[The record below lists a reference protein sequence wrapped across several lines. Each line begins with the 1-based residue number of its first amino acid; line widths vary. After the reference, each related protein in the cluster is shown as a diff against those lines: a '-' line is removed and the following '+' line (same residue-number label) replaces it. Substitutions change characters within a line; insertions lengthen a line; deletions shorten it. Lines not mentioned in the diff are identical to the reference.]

1 MIEYWGHIVGV
12 ISLVLL
18 ALFIGVWIWA
28 WRPRHKRVF
37 ERMAR
42 LPLERD
48 ERPDVD
54 DDWNDESGQ
63 ADGSERR

>member
-48 ERPDVD
+48 ERPDRD
-54 DDWNDESGQ
+54 AEGNDESGQ
-63 ADGSERR
+63 SDWSQRR